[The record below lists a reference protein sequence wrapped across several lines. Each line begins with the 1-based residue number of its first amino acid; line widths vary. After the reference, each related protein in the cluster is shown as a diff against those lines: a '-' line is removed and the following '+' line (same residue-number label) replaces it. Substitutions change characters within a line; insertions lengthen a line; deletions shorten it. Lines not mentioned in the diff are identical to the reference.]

1 MSRVLRP
8 GGIAV
13 ILAVL
18 VSLTSAC
25 GSPEREAIKE
35 LQAAIAKTSSLSG
48 RFTYIDETYDG
59 IETTVR
65 GVIEDDFRY
74 QAQVLRDG
82 EPVMDEVVS
91 DDLLANRFRDASFI
105 EGFIRSGGAQPKDPA
120 AAQTARTALQEG
132 KWVIDTAG
140 APPIFNV
147 GTERRKVGEDPIFD
161 ARTVLQY
168 VEAVSRN
175 QPVIKFNP
183 DSLDYKPKDDPFP
196 KPAKGSG
203 VTRYDFIRFP
213 VPRPSEGDGNQ
224 AVPGEPSFRKMGVY
238 VRDGVIFQILEDLD
252 IKDRLDDIERNYE
265 IDLPGTAIEQI
276 DTAVKAIN
284 VVRAGQGQDPIRIR
298 KMSMRF
304 EAQGELLSVTVPD
317 GAIAGDL
324 SVLVNRGKPL
334 PQAASA
340 PQG

>member
-1 MSRVLRP
+1 MRRGVRP
-8 GGIAV
+8 ATVGLVVAI
-13 ILAVL
+13 L
-18 VSLTSAC
+18 VSLTAAC
-25 GSPEREAIKE
+25 GSPERDAIKE
-35 LQAAIAKTSSLSG
+35 LQAAIAKTSSMSG
-48 RFTYIDETYDG
+48 QFTYVDETYDG

-74 QAQVLRDG
+74 QAQVLREG
-82 EPVMDEVVS
+82 KPVMDEVVS
-91 DDLLANRFRDASFI
+91 DDLLANRFRDPSYI
-105 EGFIRSGGAQPKDPA
+105 ENFLRSGGARPRDPE
-120 AAQTARTALQEG
+120 AAQTALTALQEG

-168 VEAVSRN
+168 VETVSRN

-183 DSLDYKPKDDPFP
+183 DALDYKPKEDPFP
-196 KPAKGSG
+196 KPAKGSD

-252 IKDRLDDIERNYE
+252 IEDRLDDIERNYE
-265 IDLPGTAIEQI
+265 IDLPGTTIEQI
-276 DTAVKAIN
+276 TTAVKAIN

-304 EAQGELLSVTVPD
+304 EKQGDQLSVTVPD
-317 GAIAGDL
+317 GAVAGDL
-324 SVLVNRGKPL
+324 SVLVNRGKPV
-334 PQAASA
+334 PQASSA
-340 PQG
+340 PQT